1 MSFRVKDKQQGITYK
16 IVEEGELLE
25 TGDKPIIDMSKK
37 VAQGTGGKPWPAVT
51 GKERKAGVFAV
62 HYLY

>member
-37 VAQGTGGKPWPAVT
+37 VAQGTGGKP
-51 GKERKAGVFAV
+51 
-62 HYLY
+62 

>member
-1 MSFRVKDKQQGITYK
+1 MSFRVKDKQQGITYN

-37 VAQGTGGKPWPAVT
+37 NPCVSQRNNDHP
-51 GKERKAGVFAV
+51 
-62 HYLY
+62 